1 MTLQNRKARSNAAP
15 ADYRRR
21 AASAPY
27 RALNLMGGECV
38 KRGALIATAATMCA
52 AFTAPAYAA
61 VGAPTPGGH
70 DFQEPATQVMR
81 EIVSFHNFLLPIIVF
96 ISIFVLALLLWVIIR
111 YNRRANPTPR
121 KFTHNMLVE
130 VIWTVVPV
138 LILVA
143 IAWRSFPLIYMQ
155 ERIPEQAELTLKVT
169 GNSWRWDFE
178 YPDLGVRLTSNLLPE
193 EEADAQGRPY
203 LLAVDAPLYVP
214 VGTTVRVLVTSNDV
228 IHAFAVPAF
237 GVKEDAIQGRVNET
251 WFEVDREGVF
261 YGQCSELCGVNHAY
275 MPLEIHAVSRA
286 EFDQWVV
293 AQGGTLASAETPDA
307 AAPAEGEAPVAPDA
321 APAPEGGTAQ
331 PTR

>member
-1 MTLQNRKARSNAAP
+1 
-15 ADYRRR
+15 
-21 AASAPY
+21 
-27 RALNLMGGECV
+27 V
-38 KRGALIATAATMCA
+38 KRGALIAAVASAALTS
-52 AFTAPAYAA
+52 PAHAM
-61 VGAPTPGGH
+61 VGAPVPGGH

-81 EIVSFHNFLLPIIVF
+81 DIISFHNFLLPIIIF
-96 ISIFVLALLLWVIIR
+96 ISVFVLGLLLWVIVR

-121 KFTHNMLVE
+121 KFTHNILVE

-143 IAWRSFPLIYMQ
+143 IAWKSFPLIYLQ
-155 ERIPEQAELTLKVT
+155 ERIPQAELTLKVT

-178 YPDLGVRLTSNLLPE
+178 YPDLGVRMTANLLPE
-193 EEADAQGRPY
+193 EEARAQGRPY
-203 LLAVDAPLYVP
+203 LLATDAPLLVP

-251 WFEVDREGVF
+251 WFNADREGVF

-286 EFDQWVV
+286 EFDAWVV
-293 AQGGTLASAETPDA
+293 ANGGALASAEAPA
-307 AAPAEGEAPVAPDA
+307 EAPAEGAPAEQPA
-321 APAPEGGTAQ
+321 APAAT